1 MATYTSQ
8 MFLLLEAD
16 SKDIHFKKF
25 KMIEKKY
32 PQLFSVKLSN
42 KAYEDFLR
50 VGALGVFKEKPE
62 GNPISFDDPVQGTQV
77 RQTHAVY
84 ALGYRV
90 SREMRDDDQH
100 GIMAQMPADLG
111 ESAADH
117 RERLAWDVLNDAY
130 TGTRHTGLENEVL
143 FSATHTRI
151 KAGGT
156 ASNIL
161 VPPAALSQ
169 TALEGITLLADAM
182 TSDEGRFINQQMKLL
197 VIHPNNQ
204 FNAQVLL
211 ETQYKPGS
219 NNHDINTVAA
229 SRNGWKTLEV
239 PYLSST
245 TRWSVHAAP
254 GSNGLHW
261 FDRNELEFSSAPDA
275 DTMDMK
281 YYSSYRASAGFAEF
295 RNSYGS
301 GAL

>member
-1 MATYTSQ
+1 MATYTAT

-16 SKDIHFKKF
+16 SKDIFFKKF
-25 KMIEKKY
+25 KMIEKLY
-32 PQLFSVKLSN
+32 PQLFETKPST
-42 KAYEDFLR
+42 KAYEDALR
-50 VGALGVFKEKPE
+50 IGALGTFKEKPE
-62 GNPISFDDPVQGTQV
+62 GNPIAFDDPVQGTQV

-100 GIMAQMPADLG
+100 GIMTQMPSDLG
-111 ESAADH
+111 DSAQDH
-117 RERLAWDVLNDAY
+117 RERLAWDVLNDGY

-182 TSDEGRFINQQMKLL
+182 TSDEGRFINQQMKKL
-197 VIHPNNQ
+197 VIHPNLQ
-204 FNAQVLL
+204 HTAFVLL
-211 ETQYKPGS
+211 NTEYKPGS
-219 NNHDINTVAA
+219 NNNDRNTVES
-229 SRNGWKTLEV
+229 SRNGWVPLQV

-245 TRWSVHAAP
+245 TRWSVHAGP
-254 GSNGLHW
+254 GSNSLHW
-261 FDRNELEFSSAPDA
+261 FDRNELEFSQAIDSDTEDA
-275 DTMDMK
+275 KHYGT
-281 YYSSYRASAGFAEF
+281 YRASCGFWEW
-295 RNSYGS
+295 RNNYAS